1 MKRIKKLV
9 SLLLALVMVFAMS
22 ATAFAAELNG
32 DPQPPATEEG
42 GNGDNTS
49 TDGNQGDVTASQPTI
64 SSGTYNIYQVF
75 TGDYSEGILSNVKWG
90 QNGTGTTGEKVDT
103 AILEELEAVY
113 KDTDNA
119 DNNFEIDDVAQLN
132 VIKKY
137 ADLTSPIQ
145 TGTATSYTGLDAG
158 YYLVGGTVTY
168 SNGQTA
174 ETLYVVRV
182 IDGTLTFA
190 PKVGVPTVDKKI
202 VDDGKVDTNEASIGD
217 VVNYEITG
225 TMPSNIDVYGTY
237 TYLFTDT
244 LSKGL
249 TFNDDIKVEVDG
261 VDVTQ
266 YFYKDATDRD
276 ATAGTTIT
284 VGIQDIK
291 ALSNLDGITI
301 TAASQVVV
309 TYTATLNTD
318 AVIAG
323 DGNPNDVLLNYS
335 NNPNNSG
342 EGTTTPPPENPGEP
356 THPDG
361 VTPKKEVVTYTTELA
376 ILKTDEA
383 GAILE
388 GAEFTLTGNGVKVS
402 LVETEEFVEAADGA
416 YWKLVNGS
424 YTTVAPVT
432 DSGDTNNEA
441 DYDLAAGKFNL
452 VRTITT
458 ASDPTQ
464 AVATIDS
471 DGRVTFTGLGKGTY
485 TISETKTP
493 AGYNT
498 IDDITFTVD
507 FDPTTKTFFTDNSD
521 ISLGANNTL
530 ETTIINQK
538 GSLLPSTGGIGTTIF
553 YVVGGILVI
562 GAGILLVTKKRMNS
576 R

>member
-1 MKRIKKLV
+1 MKRIKKLA

-22 ATAFAAELNG
+22 ATAFAAELS
-32 DPQPPATEEG
+32 DDLQPPATEETG
-42 GNGDNTS
+42 GSTADDNQDDVSTS
-49 TDGNQGDVTASQPTI
+49 QITI

-90 QNGTGTTGEKVDT
+90 QNGTGTVGEKVDS

-113 KDTDNA
+113 KEADNA
-119 DNNFEIDDVAQLN
+119 ENNFEIDDVAQLN

-137 ADLTSPIQ
+137 ANLTNPIQ
-145 TGTATSYTGLDAG
+145 SGNETTYTGLAAG

-202 VDDGKVDTNEASIGD
+202 VEDDERVDTNEASIGD
-217 VVNYEITG
+217 VINYEITG

-249 TFNDDIKVEVDG
+249 TFNNDIKVEVDG
-261 VDVTQ
+261 VDVTD
-266 YFYKDATDRD
+266 YFYKDATERN
-276 ATAGTTIT
+276 TTTGTTIT

-291 ALSNLDGITI
+291 ALKNISGGPTI
-301 TAASQVVV
+301 TAASQVIV
-309 TYTATLNTD
+309 TYSATLNTD

-342 EGTTTPPPENPGEP
+342 EGTTTPPPENPEEP
-356 THPDG
+356 THPAG

-376 ILKTDEA
+376 ILKTDET

-402 LVETEEFVEAADGA
+402 LVKEERFESAENGA
-416 YWKLVNGS
+416 YWKLKNGS
-424 YTTVAPVT
+424 YTTIAPVT
-432 DSGDTNNEA
+432 EPGDTNNEE
-441 DYDLAAGKFNL
+441 DYDLEAGKFNL
-452 VRTITT
+452 VRTIVT
-458 ASDPTQ
+458 ATDPTQ
-464 AVATIDS
+464 AVATIDA

-498 IDDITFTVD
+498 IEDITFTVD
-507 FDPTTKTFFTDNSD
+507 FNPATKTFSADNV
-521 ISLGANNTL
+521 SLGVNNTL
-530 ETTIINQK
+530 ETTIVNQK

-553 YVVGGILVI
+553 YVVGGVLVI
-562 GAGILLVTKKRMNS
+562 GAGILLVTKRRMNAH
-576 R
+576 